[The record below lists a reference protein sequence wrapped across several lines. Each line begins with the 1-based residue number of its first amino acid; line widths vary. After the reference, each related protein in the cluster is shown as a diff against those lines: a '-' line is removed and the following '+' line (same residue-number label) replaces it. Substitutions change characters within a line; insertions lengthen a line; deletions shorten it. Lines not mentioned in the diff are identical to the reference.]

1 MPMIAPLS
9 SDQRGFTIAELLVA
23 MVVTLLV
30 VGGAVTLTSQVQTGY
45 RRQLEET
52 AAEQEGRY
60 ALDWVSRLIRA
71 AGNNPYM
78 VAAGDCLGVGNAFL
92 GLVVDPDNN
101 NVHNDIRIQTDSNPP
116 DRLLGGP
123 LGACNQPNEFV
134 EVLYDAGQ
142 RTITFRDLYI
152 GGGADIRTEPVVTN
166 LEFIYRDGSHNVL
179 ANPVIAAQV
188 MYVETRITVQPRA
201 VGNQGGV
208 TTRTMT
214 NEVRIKGRN
223 F

>member
-1 MPMIAPLS
+1 MPMIPHLS
-9 SDQRGFTIAELLVA
+9 SNERGFTIAELLVA

-30 VGGAVTLTSQVQTGY
+30 VGGAVTMTTQVQNGY

-60 ALDWVSRLIRA
+60 ALDWVSRLLRA
-71 AGNNPYM
+71 AGNNPYN
-78 VAAGDCLGVGNAFL
+78 VTVGDCQGATSNFL
-92 GLVVDPDNN
+92 GLDIPANVNN
-101 NVHNDIRIQTDSNPP
+101 RVIIQTDSNPP

-123 LGACNQPNEFV
+123 LGTCNQPNEYV
-134 EVLYDAGQ
+134 EVSHDAAQ
-142 RTITFRDLYI
+142 RTVLFRDIYI

-166 LEFIYRDGSHNVL
+166 LQFIYRDGSHNVL
-179 ANPVIAAQV
+179 ANPVNPVQV

-201 VGNQGGV
+201 IGNQGGV
-208 TTRTMT
+208 TTRTMSQ
-214 NEVRIKGRN
+214 EVRIKGRN

>member
-166 LEFIYRDGSHNVL
+166 LQFIYRDGSHNVL